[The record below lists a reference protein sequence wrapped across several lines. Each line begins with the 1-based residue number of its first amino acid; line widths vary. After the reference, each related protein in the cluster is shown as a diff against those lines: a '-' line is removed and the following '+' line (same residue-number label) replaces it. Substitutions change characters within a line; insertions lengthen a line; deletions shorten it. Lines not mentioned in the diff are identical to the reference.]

1 MKFVLDYKI
10 TTILLIGLL
19 LRIISIYFYRDIE
32 IVNEWGIIVKNL
44 EENNILSVHSVQGV
58 PVPNIFMPPLYPLF
72 LYSIKIFFSN
82 TDNFL
87 WMIYFIQLLLAL
99 ISIYLAYR
107 IFLEFFSENI
117 SFIGSLFFSIFP
129 LNVYAVSQIS
139 SIVLQMFLFNL
150 FILSFLKLFR
160 NINYKHIF
168 IFSISSGLLMLIRG
182 EYFIF
187 VLFSLIYL
195 YFKNKQ
201 ITKVLTISALILLI
215 ISPYLIRNFNIFNVI
230 TITKSSGY
238 NLLKGNHPNTKV
250 EGTPMFLSVG
260 KVVPEVSE
268 KLQKLNESG
277 PNVKYDLIQDKILLD
292 QAIEFIKENPTKY
305 ILLYFKKFFSF
316 MFLDINSS
324 YPNYYSPLHII
335 PKLFLSITTLIGLIL
350 SFRFRLNI
358 INYVTLFY
366 IANIGLFSFFFILP
380 RYSLSLLLIQLIL
393 SLFLLKKFRPN
404 L

>member
-10 TTILLIGLL
+10 TTIILIGLI

-32 IVNEWGIIVKNL
+32 IVNEWGILVKNL

-99 ISIYLAYR
+99 ISIYLAYK
-107 IFLEFFSENI
+107 IFLEFFSTNI
-117 SFIGSLFFSIFP
+117 SVIGSFFFSIFP

-150 FILSFLKLFR
+150 FILSFLKLFK
-160 NINYKHIF
+160 NIDYKYLI

-187 VLFSLIYL
+187 VLLSLIYL

-260 KVVPEVSE
+260 KVVPEVNE
-268 KLQKLNESG
+268 KLQKLYNNG
-277 PNVKYDLIQDKILLD
+277 PNVKYDLLKDKILLD

-316 MFLDINSS
+316 IFLDVNSS
-324 YPNYYSPLHII
+324 YPNYYSPFHII
-335 PKLFLSITTLIGLIL
+335 PKLFLSVTTLIGLIL
-350 SFRFRLNI
+350 SFRFKLNI
-358 INYVTLFY
+358 ISYVTLFY